1 MYNVPEDKMRIL
13 DGLNASFRFRAIMA
27 GSYQPTLGSE
37 RKEVSS
43 QEGNIV
49 CEIIDKTTGTTYA
62 EAAGHGEAAA
72 FDAAIKLAVTAPK
85 PLTPAQQYA
94 AQLGVSNDEKAK
106 LEAQVK
112 ELQAKLAQAEAAA
125 QAKDADKKPPTKGKD
140 NKPPVNEDDG
150 N

>member
-1 MYNVPEDKMRIL
+1 MFTVPEDKNRVL
-13 DGLNASFRFRAIMA
+13 DGLNASFRFRAIMS
-27 GSYQPTLGSE
+27 GTYQPTLGGE

-72 FDAAIKLAVTAPK
+72 FEKALTLAVTAPK

-94 AQLGVSNDEKAK
+94 AQLGIANDEKAA
-106 LEAQVK
+106 LQAQIQ
-112 ELQAKLAQAEAAA
+112 ELQARLAQAQATV
-125 QAKDADKKPPTKGKD
+125 QAKEAEKKPTKADKGKA
-140 NKPPVNEDDG
+140 PAVEDDG